1 MRKILKWGAIALGAL
16 LSVGLIAGLLLD
28 EPAPEGKAG
37 PEADRLA
44 RKMLAAIGKEAWDS
58 TRYVSWAFPGGHR
71 YVWDKFRQEVQ
82 VEWGDKKVLLHTDT
96 QTGRAWKGREEQQGA
111 AAEELLKKAWS
122 FFCNDSFWLN
132 APAKA
137 FDPGTTRS
145 LVETEG
151 AEPALL
157 VRYASG
163 GVTPGDAYLWQLDEN
178 GVPLS
183 WKMWISIIPIGGLEI
198 SWEGWTS
205 LKTGARISTRHQ
217 AGPFTVEVEGVS
229 GGNSLQDI
237 GLSQNPFRL
246 LD

>member
-1 MRKILKWGAIALGAL
+1 MVAIHRLLPSDQAILNLKNCF
-16 LSVGLIAGLLLD
+16 
-28 EPAPEGKAG
+28 
-37 PEADRLA
+37 
-44 RKMLAAIGKEAWDS
+44 KELENWV
-58 TRYVSWAFPGGHR
+58 YNI
-71 YVWDKFRQEVQ
+71 
-82 VEWGDKKVLLHTDT
+82 LHN
-96 QTGRAWKGREEQQGA
+96 QQGHQPQQHQHPHNVDQP
-111 AAEELLKKAWS
+111 
-122 FFCNDSFWLN
+122 FSFWLN